1 MRENLVFGR
10 NLPKISI
17 LVKFCENLI
26 LVEMCDN
33 LDFGRHFAKI
43 SILVE
48 ILQQI
53 SVLDEIF

>member
-1 MRENLVFGR
+1 M
-10 NLPKISI
+10 
-17 LVKFCENLI
+17 CE
-26 LVEMCDN
+26 N